1 MKKDLKRIRSA
12 LKSVIVGH
20 DSGSFDAGITDDL
33 RSLVVHDVPSHVVTK
48 LCNSDA
54 TVFDANVE
62 YYESCTMIVGKMAA
76 TRNVYNRIDVV
87 GHIECVFHGWSPV
100 ELDSFRVETV
110 YVKTPFVGSEK
121 PHVSVVDM
129 GKLYENVS
137 LNLPITFQPK
147 LCDIIEHEDWWNSPS
162 WNFKNGIKFDGMVTA
177 MPVGA
182 RGLEAIRLVRERV
195 EALLVLLTLLNGGYR
210 VSVDGIQVGID
221 GQKEPDDMLF
231 PIRSFDI
238 PEFGRFF
245 GHRLR
250 CDEGLRSIG
259 MEGVMKWL
267 EWHSR
272 FRNKA
277 IVDRWIL
284 SKDGLNSISVL
295 EGVGRALLR
304 EDDVRGDIYF
314 KQAVGEIV
322 TTFDLKDLVSEAQI
336 GELNDV
342 NNKLVKHLGDLT
354 EEEESEYRQ
363 RAGPS
368 TELAS
373 VLVGY
378 AISTWAL
385 GKLPAT
391 WNDSWRHAIARLSQD
406 SQS

>member
-1 MKKDLKRIRSA
+1 
-12 LKSVIVGH
+12 
-20 DSGSFDAGITDDL
+20 
-33 RSLVVHDVPSHVVTK
+33 
-48 LCNSDA
+48 
-54 TVFDANVE
+54 
-62 YYESCTMIVGKMAA
+62 
-76 TRNVYNRIDVV
+76 
-87 GHIECVFHGWSPV
+87 
-100 ELDSFRVETV
+100 
-110 YVKTPFVGSEK
+110 
-121 PHVSVVDM
+121 
-129 GKLYENVS
+129 
-137 LNLPITFQPK
+137 
-147 LCDIIEHEDWWNSPS
+147 
-162 WNFKNGIKFDGMVTA
+162 
-177 MPVGA
+177 
-182 RGLEAIRLVRERV
+182 
-195 EALLVLLTLLNGGYR
+195 
-210 VSVDGIQVGID
+210 
-221 GQKEPDDMLF
+221 
-231 PIRSFDI
+231 
-238 PEFGRFF
+238 
-245 GHRLR
+245 
-250 CDEGLRSIG
+250 